1 MVKQIDVTN
10 GSRVYVGSVEQLFK
24 ELLPEKRI
32 IVISDSNI
40 DRTHH
45 DLIAPY
51 EHILI
56 GQCEQAK
63 SLATTDEIYRK
74 LIDMGADRSTF
85 ILGIGGGIVTDVAGF
100 VASTYMRGV
109 EFGFVTT
116 TLLGSVDASVGG
128 KNGVNVGGFKNMVGT
143 FSQPRFVIC
152 DVALLHTLSD
162 REFRAGLAEVIKTAI
177 LGDRELFE
185 LLENSSF
192 EELRKDEKLLDE
204 VITRSVKVKAAVV
217 AEDEREGGRRRILNL
232 GHTIAHAIE
241 KCSAKLS
248 HGEAVA
254 MGLRHIT
261 NSALSQN
268 LINKESAERIFAV
281 LNKYG
286 FDTTLPVERRQLLD
300 AIKGDKKRSG
310 DSLHIIFPTAI
321 NAVEDRVVLFEA
333 LGDILT
339 L

>member
-1 MVKQIDVTN
+1 MTKQIDVTG
-10 GSRVYVGSVEQLFK
+10 GSRIYIGNAK
-24 ELLPEKRI
+24 ELLEDLLPKRRI

-45 DLIAPY
+45 DLLAPY

-56 GQCEQAK
+56 GQGEQAK
-63 SLATTDEIYRK
+63 SLITLEDIYRQ
-74 LIDMGADRSTF
+74 LIALGADRTTF
-85 ILGIGGGIVTDVAGF
+85 ILGIGGGIVTDIAGF

-143 FSQPRFVIC
+143 FSQPNFVIC

-232 GHTIAHAIE
+232 GHTVAHAIE
-241 KCSAKLS
+241 KCTSKFS

-254 MGLRHIT
+254 IGLFHIT

-286 FDTTLPVERRQLLD
+286 FDTTLPIERRQLLD

-310 DSLHIIFPTAI
+310 NALHIILPTAI
-321 NAVEDRVVLFEA
+321 GCVEDRLVEFEE
-333 LGDILT
+333 LKT
-339 L
+339 LI

>member
-1 MVKQIDVTN
+1 MTEQIEITG
-10 GSRVYVGSVEQLFK
+10 GSRIYMGNAKQLLE
-24 ELLPEKRI
+24 ELLPKKRV

-45 DLIAPY
+45 DLLSPY

-56 GQCEQAK
+56 GQGEQAK
-63 SLATTDEIYRK
+63 SLVTLEDIYRQ
-74 LIDMGADRSTF
+74 LIELGADRSVF
-85 ILGIGGGIVTDVAGF
+85 ILGIGGGIVTDIAGF
-100 VASTYMRGV
+100 VGATYMRGV

-162 REFRAGLAEVIKTAI
+162 REFRAGLAEVVKTAI
-177 LGDRELFE
+177 LGDEELFE
-185 LLENSSF
+185 LLERTSF
-192 EELRKDEKLLDE
+192 EELRQNEELLNE
-204 VITRSVKVKAAVV
+204 VIIRSVKVKAAVV

-232 GHTIAHAIE
+232 GHTVAHAIE
-241 KCSAKLS
+241 KCTSKFS

-254 MGLRHIT
+254 IGLFHIT
-261 NSALSQN
+261 KSALVQKIIAEN
-268 LINKESAERIFAV
+268 DAERIFS
-281 LNKYG
+281 LIEKFG
-286 FDTTLPVERRQLLD
+286 FCTAQPIEHKQMLD

-310 DSLHIIFPTAI
+310 NALHIILPTAI
-321 NAVEDRVVLFEA
+321 GAVEDRLVEFNKLES
-333 LGDILT
+333 LI
-339 L
+339 